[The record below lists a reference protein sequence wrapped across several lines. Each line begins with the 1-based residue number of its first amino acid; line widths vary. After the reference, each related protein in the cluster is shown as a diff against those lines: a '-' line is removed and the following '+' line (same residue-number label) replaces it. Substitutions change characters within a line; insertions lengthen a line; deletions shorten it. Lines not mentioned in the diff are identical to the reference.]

1 MDIETLDK
9 QIIILDS
16 NFAVYNSTSNI
27 YDYYIDIQ
35 TPIKDVMYIK
45 LINTNVILNN
55 TYITNGNP
63 VNNDNIF
70 VYMNNYNRIIA
81 NTISITSNVSLYN
94 YFDNVVITKSKYLP
108 TQLMY
113 NNWKTTIDPSLTSTN
128 IDYIF
133 DNKYDNDMSTSLY
146 KLNPIEPNLRRFNIR
161 ICSSNGTVLDNTY
174 ISRII
179 TKICVYYNN
188 RKFTMK

>member
-16 NFAVYNSTSNI
+16 NHAIYNSSSSV
-27 YDYYIDIQ
+27 YDYYIDIL
-35 TPIKDVMYIK
+35 TPIKDAMYIK
-45 LINTNVILNN
+45 LINTNIILNN
-55 TYITNGNP
+55 TYITNNNP

-70 VYMNNYNRIIA
+70 VYLNNYNRILA
-81 NTISITSNVSLYN
+81 NTISSSKFITNN

-113 NNWKTTIDPSLTSTN
+113 NNWKTTIDPSLIPSN
-128 IDYIF
+128 IDYLF
-133 DNKYDNDMSTSLY
+133 DNKTDNDISTSVY

-161 ICSSNGTVLDNTY
+161 IS
-174 ISRII
+174 
-179 TKICVYYNN
+179 K
-188 RKFTMK
+188 

>member
-55 TYITNGNP
+55 SYITNDNT

-70 VYMNNYNRIIA
+70 VYMNNYNRILA
-81 NTISITSNVSLYN
+81 NTISITSNVSLHN
-94 YFDNVVITKSKYLP
+94 YFDNVIINKSKYLQ

-113 NNWKTTIDPSLTSTN
+113 NEWGANHVDLTPSN
-128 IDYIF
+128 IDYMF
-133 DNKYDNDMSTSLY
+133 NNKYDNDMSTSVY

-161 ICSSNGTVLDNTY
+161 ICSSDGSVLDNTY
-174 ISRII
+174 ISRVI

-188 RKFTMK
+188 RKFTMR